1 MGIMRLYSGD
11 EEKNI
16 MFKKNLKIS
25 KRTVDSLVSSMDKLA
40 KGDMNVRINE
50 GADDGAGDLIK
61 AFNQMG
67 EHLQKRMMPV
77 RKFNKVVNDRKRI
90 AAALK
95 ESEQKFSEIVDNI
108 NDVFFQLST
117 RGVFQ
122 YVSPAAEKLF
132 GYDTEKIIG
141 NHIRKTTPTGEL
153 VKILEIIRKVSE
165 GKTIEGLELN
175 QINAKG
181 VIVHTEINA
190 VPLKR
195 GEKIV
200 AIVGI
205 MRNISERKK
214 SEIRLQAAYDKLKST
229 QSQLIQAEK
238 LKVVG
243 AMASGVAH
251 EVKNPL
257 GIIMQAVNFLEA
269 EVSSSNNEQFL
280 SVINMIKEAIKRAD
294 NIICGMLDFSRPA
307 PLKLKPDDLN
317 AVIHRSLGLIN
328 KQMTL
333 KSTKTSLRL
342 EENLPQ
348 VIIDSNQMQ
357 QVFINIMLNA
367 LQAMPNGGQLFLR
380 TFTKKLTENEGIV
393 GRRKTDLFSAG
404 DTVVVCES
412 EDTGQG
418 IPKDKL
424 DKIFDP
430 FFTTKPPGQG
440 TGLGLAII
448 RTIIEKHRGIINI
461 ESEEG
466 KGTKVTV
473 MLPVA
478 HA

>member
-1 MGIMRLYSGD
+1 
-11 EEKNI
+11 

-25 KRTVDSLVSSMDKLA
+25 KRTVNSLISSMDKLA
-40 KGDMNVRINE
+40 KGDMTVRVN
-50 GADDGAGDLIK
+50 ADTDDEAGDLAK
-61 AFNQMG
+61 AFNRMG
-67 EHLQKRMMPV
+67 EHLQKRMMPA
-77 RKFNKVVNDRKRI
+77 RKFNRVVNAHKRI
-90 AAALK
+90 AVALK

-108 NDVFFQLST
+108 NDVFFQLSP

-132 GYDTEKIIG
+132 GYDTEIIIG
-141 NHIRKTTPTGEL
+141 SHIKKTTPTSEL
-153 VKILEIIRKVSE
+153 VKFLEIVRRVSE

-175 QINAKG
+175 QINKKG

-195 GEKIV
+195 GKKIV

-214 SEIRLQAAYDKLKST
+214 SEIRLQATYNKLKST

-269 EVSSSNNEQFL
+269 EVSSNNNEQFL

-294 NIICGMLDFSRPA
+294 SIICGMLDFSRPA
-307 PLKLKPDDLN
+307 PLKLKPSDLN
-317 AVIHRSLGLIN
+317 MVIERSLGLVE
-328 KQMTL
+328 KQLVL
-333 KSTKTSLRL
+333 KSTKTSIHA
-342 EENLPQ
+342 EDDLPQ
-348 VIIDSNQMQ
+348 VMIDSNQMQ
-357 QVFINIMLNA
+357 QVFINIILNA
-367 LQAMPNGGQLFLR
+367 LQAMPSGGQLFLR
-380 TFTKKLTENEGIV
+380 TFTKILTESEGIV
-393 GRRKTDLFSAG
+393 GRRTTDIFAVG

-424 DKIFDP
+424 DKVFDP

-448 RTIIEKHRGIINI
+448 RTIVEKHRGIITI

-466 KGTKVTV
+466 KGTKVIIT
-473 MLPVA
+473 LPVA
-478 HA
+478 YA

>member
-1 MGIMRLYSGD
+1 
-11 EEKNI
+11 
-16 MFKKNLKIS
+16 MFKKKLKIS
-25 KRTVDSLVSSMDKLA
+25 KRTVSSLVSSMDKLA
-40 KGDMNVRINE
+40 KGNMNIRVNE
-50 GADDGAGDLIK
+50 DTDDEAGDLAK
-61 AFNQMG
+61 AFNRMG
-67 EHLQKRMMPV
+67 EHLQKRMIPV
-77 RKFNKVVNDRKRI
+77 RKFNRVVNDHKRN
-90 AAALK
+90 ATALK
-95 ESEQKFSEIVDNI
+95 ESEQKFSVIVDNI
-108 NDVFFQLST
+108 NDVFFQLSP

-141 NHIRKTTPTGEL
+141 NHIKKTTPTSEL
-153 VKILEIIRKVSE
+153 VKILEIIRRVSE

-175 QINAKG
+175 QINKKG
-181 VIVHTEINA
+181 VIVCTEINT

-195 GEKIV
+195 GEKVV
-200 AIVGI
+200 AILGI
-205 MRNISERKK
+205 MQNISERKK
-214 SEIRLQAAYDKLKST
+214 SEIRLQAAYNKLKST

-243 AMASGVAH
+243 TMASGVAH

-269 EVSSSNNEQFL
+269 EVSSSNNEQFM

-294 NIICGMLDFSRPA
+294 SIIRGMLDFSRPA
-307 PLKLKPDDLN
+307 PLKLKPSDLN
-317 AVIHRSLGLIN
+317 TVIERSLGLVK
-328 KQMTL
+328 KQLAL
-333 KSTKTSLRL
+333 KNTKTSMHI
-342 EENLPQ
+342 EDNLPL
-348 VIIDSNQMQ
+348 VMIDSNQMQ

-367 LQAMPNGGQLFLR
+367 HQAMPNGGQLFLR
-380 TFTKKLTENEGIV
+380 TFTKKLTENEDIV
-393 GRRKTDLFSAG
+393 GRRKTDLFAVG

-424 DKIFDP
+424 DKVFDP

-448 RTIIEKHRGIINI
+448 RTIVEKHRGIINI
-461 ESEEG
+461 ESEAG
-466 KGTKVTV
+466 KGTKVII

-478 HA
+478 YT